1 MRRSEAA
8 FVEVEGLQVGFE
20 VDVQPFASSGA
31 GLVGCGL
38 DETGAD
44 AVVLAVRVDRGVKC

>member
-1 MRRSEAA
+1 M
-8 FVEVEGLQVGFE
+8 QVGFE